1 MSKSELIVL
10 GSSSGV
16 SSPTRAH
23 QSLVLNS
30 GNVAIMLDCGEPAG
44 ARYMQENLKLDDLKH
59 IVISHSHIDHC
70 GSLPML
76 LKTMHLLISGNY
88 GFLSHP
94 LTVHMPEELINGF
107 VHYLEVCHMPVSKFS
122 FPLTLL
128 PIQESEIELEKGVT
142 LQTIANQHLA
152 VRDDISENQ
161 PGQSYSFK
169 LNFFGDSVVYSGDLV
184 AIEEL
189 DELLKEPIDLLIIE
203 FGHLFPLTA
212 SLKHLSQFD
221 IAQVLV
227 NHIHPD
233 YDDKGAQLQREADLF
248 KSDWVKI
255 GYDGLRIPLGRRC
268 QRHEQQSGVT
278 ECS

>member
-30 GNVAIMLDCGEPAG
+30 EKVAIMLDCGEPAG

-76 LKTMHLLISGNY
+76 LKTIHLLIKRNHGLISPQ
-88 GFLSHP
+88 LTVHSHP
-94 LTVHMPEELINGF
+94 LTVHMPEELINAF
-107 VHYLEVCHMPVSKFS
+107 VHYLEACHMPVSKFC
-122 FPLTLL
+122 FPLTLR
-128 PIQESEIELEKGVT
+128 PIQECEIDLEKEVT
-142 LQTIANQHLA
+142 LQAIGNQHLA
-152 VRDDISENQ
+152 VRDDTSDNR

-169 LNFFGDSVVYSGDLV
+169 LNFFGDSVVYSGDLA

-189 DELLKEPIDLLIIE
+189 DELLKAPIDLLIIE

-221 IAQVLV
+221 IAQILV

-255 GYDGLRIPLGRRC
+255 GYDGLRIPTATPLSKG
-268 QRHEQQSGVT
+268 
-278 ECS
+278 